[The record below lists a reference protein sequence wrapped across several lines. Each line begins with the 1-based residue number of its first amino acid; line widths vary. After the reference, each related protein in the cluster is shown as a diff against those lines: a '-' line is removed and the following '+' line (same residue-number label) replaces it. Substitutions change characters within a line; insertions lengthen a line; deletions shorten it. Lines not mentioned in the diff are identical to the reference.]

1 MTLLQFFTAAMP
13 ILSVFLFL
21 VLLRLPATK
30 AMPLSLALTAVLAY
44 FVWEMPLQYIFASG
58 VEGIFITLTILWIIF
73 GAILL
78 LNTLTYGGAMETI
91 RRAFTHMNPDMRV
104 QIIIVAWMFEAFIEG
119 AAGFGTPAAIGAP
132 LLVALGFPPLA
143 AVMVAL
149 IGNSSP
155 VSFAAVGTP
164 MLVGLGKGLQ
174 VGGTVSPM
182 VQNYLDQTGLTFD
195 LLINRIGFV
204 AQILDVAIGTFI
216 PLIMVIMVTRFF
228 GKNKSIKEGLE
239 IWKFAIFAG
248 LAYTVPAL
256 LIVRLIGPEFPTL
269 LGGLIGLAIVV
280 PAAKAKFLLPKGSP
294 YRDVE
299 VKNTIQVKK
308 DEKTRIS
315 LIKAWI
321 PYILVAFILVLTR
334 LEFLPLKD
342 FLSSLQITYPA
353 ILGTSISTDWA
364 PFYSPG
370 FIFLLV
376 VLITFFIHNLSK
388 TMMFSALK
396 DASKTLLGTAIA
408 LGTAVPMVRIFI
420 NSAHN
425 VTGLNSMPLELAN
438 LASNFFGSV
447 WTMVAP
453 FIGTLGA
460 FIAGSAT
467 FSNMMF
473 ALFQYSVSIQNH
485 FQPEL
490 ILALQVLGSN
500 AGNMI
505 CVSNVVAASAVVG
518 MLGKEGNIIRFTLIP
533 NIFFVVGVGIIGTIL
548 GLFFF

>member
-1 MTLLQFFTAAMP
+1 MTFLQFFTAATP

-30 AMPLSLALTAVLAY
+30 AMPYSLLLTAVLAY
-44 FVWEMPLQYIFASG
+44 FIWKMPLQYIFASG
-58 VEGIFITLTILWIIF
+58 VEGLFITITILWIIF

-91 RRAFTHMNPDMRV
+91 RQAFIHINPDMRV

-149 IGNSSP
+149 VGNSSP

-164 MLVGLGKGLQ
+164 MLVGMGKGLQ
-174 VGGTVSPM
+174 EGGTVAPM
-182 VQNYLDQTGLTFD
+182 LQNYLDQTGISFD
-195 LLINRIGFV
+195 LFINRVGIV

-248 LAYTVPAL
+248 LMYTVPAL
-256 LIVRLIGPEFPTL
+256 IIVRFIGPEFPTL

-280 PAAKAKFLLPKGSP
+280 PAAKAKFLLPKGEP
-294 YRDVE
+294 YRDIEVNTSRSVE
-299 VKNTIQVKK
+299 KSETP
-308 DEKTRIS
+308 RIS
-315 LIKAWI
+315 LVRAWI
-321 PYILVAFILVLTR
+321 PYILVAVILVMTR
-334 LEFLPLKD
+334 LEFLPFKN
-342 FLSSLQITYPA
+342 FLSGLQIKYEG
-353 ILGTSISTDWA
+353 ILGTNISTDWA

-376 VLITFFIHNLSK
+376 VCMTFFIHHLNK
-388 TMMFSALK
+388 TMISSALK
-396 DASKTLLGTAIA
+396 DASKTLFGTAIA

-420 NSAHN
+420 NSASN
-425 VTGLNSMPLELAN
+425 IAGLDSMPLELAN

-447 WTMVAP
+447 WTFVAP

-473 ALFQYSVSIQNH
+473 AMFQYSVSIQNY
-485 FQPEL
+485 FPPEL
-490 ILALQVLGSN
+490 VLALQALGSN

-518 MLGKEGNIIRFTLIP
+518 MLGKEGNIIRLTLIP
-533 NIFFVVGVGIIGTIL
+533 NLFFVIGVGIVGTIIGWL
-548 GLFFF
+548 LL